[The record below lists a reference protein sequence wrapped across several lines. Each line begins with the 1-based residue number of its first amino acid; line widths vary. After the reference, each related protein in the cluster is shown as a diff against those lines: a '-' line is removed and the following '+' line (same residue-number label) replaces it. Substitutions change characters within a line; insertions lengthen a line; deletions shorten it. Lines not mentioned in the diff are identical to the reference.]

1 MMPPSILLPEVA
13 HLLRRVRSYTAGVL
27 AVTSIAC
34 AGSTIGSGVGDAY
47 LERPPFYA
55 GTPVAAEGRIAH
67 LGVAYQRGA
76 TQEPMFE
83 PANESGSPIAALL
96 RDMNA
101 YLDSLGV
108 SARVAVSA
116 AVPGRAPDVMFSCET
131 TPDGDCATADEG
143 VLADREEKMR
153 LAVARPSAEWTA
165 WLRSALDAAGAS
177 RALLITLEIGDYR
190 MTQKS
195 WRGDKAVFLGTNY
208 SVNVPWLTS
217 LETPVNVLQLTGALV
232 DPDGKA
238 VRIGAEGLL
247 ARRTRLLVSSI
258 GGQELISDE
267 DVQRLRTARRE
278 ELPGQPLV
286 WRVALRN
293 LVAQLTGRPDVAAR

>member
-1 MMPPSILLPEVA
+1 MIRAYGAGALVF
-13 HLLRRVRSYTAGVL
+13 TAV
-27 AVTSIAC
+27 AC
-34 AGSTIGSGVGDAY
+34 AGSTLGSGVGDAY

-55 GTPVAAEGRIAH
+55 GAAVPTAGRIAH
-67 LGVAYQRGA
+67 LGIAYQRGA
-76 TQEPMFE
+76 TQEAMLE

-96 RDMNA
+96 HDMNA
-101 YLDSLGV
+101 YLDSLGASVRVV
-108 SARVAVSA
+108 SSSA
-116 AVPGRAPDVMFSCET
+116 MPSRAPDVMFSCET

-143 VLADREEKMR
+143 TLGDREEKMR
-153 LAVARPSAEWTA
+153 LAVARPSKEWTA
-165 WLRSALDAAGAS
+165 WLNATLDAAGAS
-177 RALLITLEIGDYR
+177 RALLLTLEIGDYR

-217 LETPVNVLQLTGALV
+217 LETPVNVLQLTGALI
-232 DPDGKA
+232 DREGKA

-286 WRVALRN
+286 WQVALRN
-293 LVAQLTGRPDVAAR
+293 LVAQLTGHPEIAAR

>member
-1 MMPPSILLPEVA
+1 MLASIRA
-13 HLLRRVRSYTAGVL
+13 SAAL
-27 AVTSIAC
+27 ALALGCIAC
-34 AGSTIGSGVGDAY
+34 AGSTLGSGVGDAY

-55 GTPVAAEGRIAH
+55 GGPVSTTDRIGH
-67 LGVAYQRGA
+67 LGIGYQRGA

-83 PANESGSPIAALL
+83 PANESGSPVAALL

-108 SARVAVSA
+108 SVRLISGFASHTPRS
-116 AVPGRAPDVMFSCET
+116 PDVQFSCET

-143 VLADREEKMR
+143 AIGDREEKMR
-153 LAVARPSAEWTA
+153 LAVTRPSDAWSA
-165 WLRSALDAAGAS
+165 WLGTSLDAMNAS

-208 SVNVPWLTS
+208 SVNAPWLTS
-217 LETPVNVLQLTGALV
+217 LETPVNVLQLTGALI
-232 DPDGKA
+232 DRDGKA
-238 VRIGAEGLL
+238 VRIGAEGML

-258 GGQELISDE
+258 GGQEMISDE
-267 DVQRLRTARRE
+267 DVQRLRSARRDD
-278 ELPGQPLV
+278 LPGQPLV
-286 WRVALRN
+286 WQVALRN
-293 LVAQLTGRPDVAAR
+293 LVAQLTGRPEIAAR

>member
-1 MMPPSILLPEVA
+1 MPPRVITRASAAVA
-13 HLLRRVRSYTAGVL
+13 LVI
-27 AVTSIAC
+27 TSVAC

-55 GTPVAAEGRIAH
+55 GAPVATVGRIGH
-67 LGVAYQRGA
+67 LGIAYQRGA
-76 TQEPMFE
+76 TQETMFE
-83 PANESGSPIAALL
+83 PANEGGSPIAALL
-96 RDMNA
+96 REMNG
-101 YLDSLGV
+101 YLDSLGASV
-108 SARVAVSA
+108 RIVGSTAPPS
-116 AVPGRAPDVMFSCET
+116 RAPDVMFSCET

-143 VLADREEKMR
+143 MLGDREEKMR

-165 WLRSALDAAGAS
+165 WLASTLDAAGAS
-177 RALLITLEIGDYR
+177 RALMLTLEIGDYR

-217 LETPVNVLQLTGALV
+217 LETPVNVLQLTGALL
-232 DPDGKA
+232 DRDGKA

-286 WRVALRN
+286 WQVALRN
-293 LVAQLTGRPDVAAR
+293 LVAQLTGRSEIAAR

>member
-1 MMPPSILLPEVA
+1 MMLAARYHV
-13 HLLRRVRSYTAGVL
+13 RRVRSCAAGALVL
-27 AVTSIAC
+27 ACIAC

-55 GTPVAAEGRIAH
+55 GAPVTTEGRIAH
-67 LGVAYQRGA
+67 LGIGYQRGA
-76 TQEPMFE
+76 MQEAIFE
-83 PANESGSPIAALL
+83 PADERGNSIALL
-96 RDMNA
+96 LREMNA
-101 YLDSLGV
+101 YLDSLGASV
-108 SARVAVSA
+108 GTYSSSG
-116 AVPGRAPDVMFSCET
+116 PGRPPEVMFSCET

-143 VLADREEKMR
+143 VLGDREEKMR
-153 LAVARPSAEWTA
+153 LAVTRPSADWIA
-165 WLRSALDAAGAS
+165 WLNSTLDGVDAL
-177 RALLITLEIGDYR
+177 RALVLTLEIGDYR

-217 LETPVNVLQLTGALV
+217 LETPVNVLQVTGALI
-232 DPDGKA
+232 DRDGKA

-278 ELPGQPLV
+278 DLPGQPLV
-286 WRVALRN
+286 WQIALRN
-293 LVAQLTGRPDVAAR
+293 LVAQLTGRSEIAAR

>member
-1 MMPPSILLPEVA
+1 MSALNNFPRYA
-13 HLLRRVRSYTAGVL
+13 RSCAVGAL
-27 AVTSIAC
+27 AFTSVAC
-34 AGSTIGSGVGDAY
+34 AGTTIGSGVGDSY

-55 GTPVAAEGRIAH
+55 GAPVATTDRIGH
-67 LGVAYQRGA
+67 LGIAYQRGA
-76 TQEPMFE
+76 TQEAMFE

-101 YLDSLGV
+101 YLDSLGASV
-108 SARVAVSA
+108 RATPSSVM
-116 AVPGRAPDVMFSCET
+116 PGRAPDVMFSCET

-143 VLADREEKMR
+143 VLADRAEKMR
-153 LAVARPSAEWTA
+153 LAVARPAAEWTA
-165 WLRSALDAAGAS
+165 ALTSALDAAGAS
-177 RALLITLEIGDYR
+177 RALVLTLEVGDYR

-217 LETPVNVLQLTGALV
+217 LETPVNVLQLTGALI
-232 DPDGKA
+232 DREGKA

-286 WRVALRN
+286 WHVALRN
-293 LVAQLTGRPDVAAR
+293 LVAQLTGRPEIAAR

>member
-1 MMPPSILLPEVA
+1 MSYSRFARVAYAALLLGFSA
-13 HLLRRVRSYTAGVL
+13 
-27 AVTSIAC
+27 AC
-34 AGSTIGSGVGDAY
+34 AGSTLGSGVGDAY

-55 GTPVAAEGRIAH
+55 GGPVITEGRIAH
-67 LGVAYQRGA
+67 LPIAYQRGA
-76 TQEPMFE
+76 TQAPMFE
-83 PANESGSPIAALL
+83 PAEESGSPIAALL
-96 RDMNA
+96 REMNA

-108 SARVAVSA
+108 SARVRSA
-116 AVPGRAPDVMFSCET
+116 PTTGRPPDVMFSCET
-131 TPDGDCATADEG
+131 NAEGECAGADEG
-143 VLADREEKMR
+143 MLGDRAEKMR

-165 WLRSALDAAGAS
+165 SLSSALDAVNAT
-177 RALLITLEIGDYR
+177 RALLLTLEIGDYR

-195 WRGDKAVFLGTNY
+195 WRGNKAVFLGSDY

-217 LETPVNVLQLTGALV
+217 LETPVNVLQLTGALI
-232 DPDGKA
+232 DRDGKA

-278 ELPGQPLV
+278 NLPGQPLV
-286 WRVALRN
+286 WQVALRH
-293 LVAQLTGRPDVAAR
+293 LVAQLTGRSEIAAR

>member
-1 MMPPSILLPEVA
+1 MLTSIRQGA
-13 HLLRRVRSYTAGVL
+13 FAAL
-27 AVTSIAC
+27 ALASIAC
-34 AGSTIGSGVGDAY
+34 AGSTIGSGVGDAF
-47 LERPPFYA
+47 LEQPPFYA
-55 GTPVAAEGRIAH
+55 GGPVPAEGRIAH
-67 LGVAYQRGA
+67 LGIAYQRGA
-76 TQEPMFE
+76 TQEPIFE

-101 YLDSLGV
+101 YLDSLG
-108 SARVAVSA
+108 ATMRVATPASG
-116 AVPGRAPDVMFSCET
+116 PGRSPDVMFSCET
-131 TPDGDCATADEG
+131 SPDADCASADEG
-143 VLADREEKMR
+143 VLGDRKEKMR

-165 WLRSALDAAGAS
+165 WLGSALDAAGAS

-195 WRGDKAVFLGTNY
+195 WRGDKAVFLGTGY

-217 LETPVNVLQLTGALV
+217 LETPVNVLQLTGALI
-232 DPDGKA
+232 DRDGKA

-278 ELPGQPLV
+278 DLPGQPLV
-286 WRVALRN
+286 WQVALRH
-293 LVAQLTGRPDVAAR
+293 LVAQLTGRPEVAAR

>member
-1 MMPPSILLPEVA
+1 MRALAAGGLVF
-13 HLLRRVRSYTAGVL
+13 TA
-27 AVTSIAC
+27 AC
-34 AGSTIGSGVGDAY
+34 AGSTLGSGVGDAY

-55 GTPVAAEGRIAH
+55 GAAVTTEGRIGH
-67 LGVAYQRGA
+67 LGIAYQRGA
-76 TQEPMFE
+76 TQEAMFE
-83 PANESGSPIAALL
+83 PVNESGSPIAALL

-108 SARVAVSA
+108 SVRVVSSSA
-116 AVPGRAPDVMFSCET
+116 MPGHAPAVMFSCET

-143 VLADREEKMR
+143 MLGDREEKMR
-153 LAVARPSAEWTA
+153 LAVTRPSAEWTA
-165 WLRSALDAAGAS
+165 WLRSTLDAAGPT
-177 RALLITLEIGDYR
+177 RALILTLEIGDYR

-217 LETPVNVLQLTGALV
+217 LETPVNVLQLTGALI
-232 DPDGKA
+232 DREGKA

-258 GGQELISDE
+258 GGQELITDE
-267 DVQRLRTARRE
+267 DVQQLRTARRA

-286 WRVALRN
+286 WQVALRN
-293 LVAQLTGRPDVAAR
+293 LVAQLTGRPEVAAH

>member
-1 MMPPSILLPEVA
+1 MLASIRA
-13 HLLRRVRSYTAGVL
+13 TFTGAL
-27 AVTSIAC
+27 AFTCVAC
-34 AGSTIGSGVGDAY
+34 AGSTLGSGVGDAY

-55 GTPVAAEGRIAH
+55 GGPASADGRIAH
-67 LGVAYQRGA
+67 LGIAYQRGA

-83 PANESGSPIAALL
+83 PGGDSGSPIAALL

-101 YLDSLGV
+101 YLDSLGASV
-108 SARVAVSA
+108 RVVAASA
-116 AVPGRAPDVMFSCET
+116 APGRSPDVMFSCET
-131 TPDGDCATADEG
+131 TPDGDCATAEEG
-143 VLADREEKMR
+143 MLGDRAEKMR
-153 LAVARPSAEWTA
+153 LAVARPSAEWST
-165 WLRSALDAAGAS
+165 WLASTLDAAGAS
-177 RALLITLEIGDYR
+177 RALLLTLEIGDYR

-217 LETPVNVLQLTGALV
+217 LETPVNVLQLTGALI
-232 DPDGKA
+232 DRDGKA
-238 VRIGAEGLL
+238 IRIGAEGLF
-247 ARRTRLLVSSI
+247 ARRTRLLVSSG

-286 WRVALRN
+286 WQVALRN
-293 LVAQLTGRPDVAAR
+293 LVSQLTGRPEIAAR

>member
-1 MMPPSILLPEVA
+1 MFASIRASAIAALTL
-13 HLLRRVRSYTAGVL
+13 GC
-27 AVTSIAC
+27 IAC
-34 AGSTIGSGVGDAY
+34 AGTTLGSGVGDAY

-55 GTPVAAEGRIAH
+55 GGPVATAGRIGH
-67 LGVAYQRGA
+67 LGIGYQRGA

-101 YLDSLGV
+101 YLDSLGASV
-108 SARVAVSA
+108 RVVPASAP
-116 AVPGRAPDVMFSCET
+116 PGRSPDVMFSCET

-143 VLADREEKMR
+143 ALGDREEKMR

-165 WLRSALDAAGAS
+165 WLGTALDAAGAS
-177 RALLITLEIGDYR
+177 RALLLTLEIGDYR

-195 WRGDKAVFLGTNY
+195 WRGDKAVFLGTGY
-208 SVNVPWLTS
+208 SVNAPWLTS
-217 LETPVNVLQLTGALV
+217 LETPVNVLQLTGALI
-232 DPDGKA
+232 DRDGKA

-267 DVQRLRTARRE
+267 DVQRLRNARRDD
-278 ELPGQPLV
+278 LPGQPLV
-286 WRVALRN
+286 WQVALRN
-293 LVAQLTGRPDVAAR
+293 LVAQLTGRPELAAR

>member
-1 MMPPSILLPEVA
+1 MLASIRASAVA
-13 HLLRRVRSYTAGVL
+13 AL
-27 AVTSIAC
+27 ALGLTAC

-55 GTPVAAEGRIAH
+55 GGPVSAGGRIGH
-67 LGVAYQRGA
+67 LAIGYQRGA

-96 RDMNA
+96 REMNS

-108 SARVAVSA
+108 SVRIAPASA
-116 AVPGRAPDVMFSCET
+116 PTGRSPDVMFSCET
-131 TPDGDCATADEG
+131 TPDGDCASADEG
-143 VLADREEKMR
+143 VLGDREEKMR
-153 LAVARPSAEWTA
+153 LAVARPSTEWTG
-165 WLRSALDAAGAS
+165 WLASGLDAGGAS
-177 RALLITLEIGDYR
+177 QALMITLEIGAYR

-217 LETPVNVLQLTGALV
+217 LETPVNVLQLTGALL
-232 DPDGKA
+232 DRDGKA

-258 GGQELISDE
+258 GGQEMISDE

-278 ELPGQPLV
+278 DLPGQPLV
-286 WRVALRN
+286 WQVGLRN
-293 LVAQLTGRPDVAAR
+293 LVAQLTGRPEIAAR

>member
-1 MMPPSILLPEVA
+1 MFAVA
-13 HLLRRVRSYTAGVL
+13 HLTRFVRPCAAGALVFA
-27 AVTSIAC
+27 AVAC
-34 AGSTIGSGVGDAY
+34 AGSTLGSGVGDAY

-55 GTPVAAEGRIAH
+55 GAPVTSQGRIGH
-67 LGVAYQRGA
+67 LPIAYQRGT
-76 TQEPMFE
+76 TQESMFE

-108 SARVAVSA
+108 SVRVAVS
-116 AVPGRAPDVMFSCET
+116 PSMSGRVPDVMFSCET
-131 TPDGDCATADEG
+131 TPDGECATADEG
-143 VLADREEKMR
+143 MLGDREEKMR

-165 WLRSALDAAGAS
+165 WLGSALDAAGAS
-177 RALLITLEIGDYR
+177 RALLLTLEIGDYR

-217 LETPVNVLQLTGALV
+217 LETPVNVLQLTGALL
-232 DPDGKA
+232 DRDGKA

-247 ARRTRLLVSSI
+247 ARRTRLLVSSV

-267 DVQRLRTARRE
+267 DVQRLRAARRE

-286 WRVALRN
+286 WQVALRT
-293 LVAQLTGRPDVAAR
+293 LVAQLTGRTEIAAR

>member
-1 MMPPSILLPEVA
+1 VSSAFIRA
-13 HLLRRVRSYTAGVL
+13 YAAGAL
-27 AVTSIAC
+27 AFTTVAC
-34 AGSTIGSGVGDAY
+34 AGSTLGSGVGDAY

-55 GTPVAAEGRIAH
+55 GAAVPTAGRIGH
-67 LGVAYQRGA
+67 VGIAYQRGA
-76 TQEPMFE
+76 TQEAMFE

-96 RDMNA
+96 HDMNA
-101 YLDSLGV
+101 YLDSLGASDRVV
-108 SARVAVSA
+108 SSSA
-116 AVPGRAPDVMFSCET
+116 IPSRAPDVMFSCES

-143 VLADREEKMR
+143 TLGDREEKMR

-165 WLRSALDAAGAS
+165 WLTSTLDAAGAS
-177 RALLITLEIGDYR
+177 RALLLTLEIGDYR

-217 LETPVNVLQLTGALV
+217 LETPVNVLQLTGALI
-232 DPDGKA
+232 DREGKA

-247 ARRTRLLVSSI
+247 ARQTRLLVSSI

-286 WRVALRN
+286 WQVALRN
-293 LVAQLTGRPDVAAR
+293 LVAQLTGRPEIAAR

>member
-1 MMPPSILLPEVA
+1 MFVSIRA
-13 HLLRRVRSYTAGVL
+13 C
-27 AVTSIAC
+27 AVGALVFTSLAC
-34 AGSTIGSGVGDAY
+34 AGSTLGSGVGDAY

-55 GTPVAAEGRIAH
+55 GAAVTTEGRIGH
-67 LGVAYQRGA
+67 LGIAYQRGA
-76 TQEPMFE
+76 TQETMFE

-96 RDMNA
+96 REMSA

-108 SARVAVSA
+108 GVRVVASS

-131 TPDGDCATADEG
+131 TPQGDCATADEG
-143 VLADREEKMR
+143 MLGDREEKMR

-165 WLRSALDAAGAS
+165 WLTSALDAAGAS
-177 RALLITLEIGDYR
+177 RALVLTLEIGDYR

-217 LETPVNVLQLTGALV
+217 LETPVNVLQLTGALI
-232 DPDGKA
+232 DREGKA

-278 ELPGQPLV
+278 EMPGQPLV
-286 WRVALRN
+286 WQVALRN
-293 LVAQLTGRPDVAAR
+293 LVAQLTGRPEIAAR

>member
-1 MMPPSILLPEVA
+1 MLTSIRACAVA
-13 HLLRRVRSYTAGVL
+13 AL
-27 AVTSIAC
+27 ALTGIAC
-34 AGSTIGSGVGDAY
+34 AGSTIGSGVGDAF
-47 LERPPFYA
+47 LENPPFYA
-55 GTPVAAEGRIAH
+55 GGPVTAAGRLAH
-67 LGVAYQRGA
+67 LGIAYQRGA
-76 TQEPMFE
+76 TQEPIFE

-101 YLDSLGV
+101 YLDSLGASV
-108 SARVAVSA
+108 RVASPSA
-116 AVPGRAPDVMFSCET
+116 APGRSPDVMFSCET
-131 TPDGDCATADEG
+131 APDTDCATAEEG
-143 VLADREEKMR
+143 VLGDRERKMR
-153 LAVARPSAEWTA
+153 LAVARPSTEWTS
-165 WLRSALDAAGAS
+165 WLGSALDGAGAS
-177 RALLITLEIGDYR
+177 RALLLTLEIGDYR

-232 DPDGKA
+232 ERDGKA

-247 ARRTRLLVSSI
+247 ARRTRLLVSSV

-278 ELPGQPLV
+278 DLPGQPLV
-286 WRVALRN
+286 WQVALRH
-293 LVAQLTGRPDVAAR
+293 LVAQLTGRPELAAR

>member
-1 MMPPSILLPEVA
+1 MNSRSIIMFQVVRR
-13 HLLRRVRSYTAGVL
+13 LRRCTAGAL
-27 AVTSIAC
+27 AVTCIAC

-55 GTPVAAEGRIAH
+55 GGPVSAEGRIAH
-67 LGVAYQRGA
+67 LGIAYQRGA
-76 TQEPMFE
+76 TQEPIFE
-83 PANESGSPIAALL
+83 PADESGSPIAALL

-108 SARVAVSA
+108 SARVVSSA
-116 AVPGRAPDVMFSCET
+116 PMPARAPDVLFSCET

-143 VLADREEKMR
+143 MLGDREEKMR
-153 LAVARPSAEWTA
+153 LAVARPSAEWTT

-177 RALLITLEIGDYR
+177 RAVLITLEIGDYR

-217 LETPVNVLQLTGALV
+217 LETPVNVLQLTGALL
-232 DPDGKA
+232 DRDGKA

-286 WRVALRN
+286 WQVALRN
-293 LVAQLTGRPDVAAR
+293 LVAQLTGRPEVAAR

>member
-1 MMPPSILLPEVA
+1 MFASIRA
-13 HLLRRVRSYTAGVL
+13 CAISAL
-27 AVTSIAC
+27 ALAFIAC

-55 GTPVAAEGRIAH
+55 GAPVPAGGRIAH
-67 LGVAYQRGA
+67 LGIAYQRGA

-101 YLDSLGV
+101 YLDSLGASV
-108 SARVAVSA
+108 RVAPPSA
-116 AVPGRAPDVMFSCET
+116 APGRSPDVMFSCET
-131 TPDGDCATADEG
+131 TPDGECAAADEG
-143 VLADREEKMR
+143 VLGDREEKMR

-165 WLRSALDAAGAS
+165 WLASALDAASAE
-177 RALLITLEIGDYR
+177 RALLLTLEIGDYR

-217 LETPVNVLQLTGALV
+217 LETPVNVLQLTGALI
-232 DPDGKA
+232 DRDGKA

-278 ELPGQPLV
+278 ELPGRPLV
-286 WRVALRN
+286 WQVALRN
-293 LVAQLTGRPDVAAR
+293 LVAQLSGRPEIAAR